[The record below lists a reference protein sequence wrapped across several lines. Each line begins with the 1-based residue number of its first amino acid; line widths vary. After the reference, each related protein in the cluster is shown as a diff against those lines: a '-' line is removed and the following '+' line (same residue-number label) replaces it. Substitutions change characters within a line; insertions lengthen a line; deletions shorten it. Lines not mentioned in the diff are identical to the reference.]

1 MLICP
6 SIYAATAFQG
16 GALLRAA
23 TLVAGDALSHCNL
36 PSDGPVG
43 AAILAHPIYIADLAF
58 RQGKMGAQGFRRS
71 AGEQRALASAPA
83 PMPQLLVLAL
93 TAADRVTEDQGFS
106 EASAHDLFLPNRQ
119 LAYFLLFCDQCC
131 LSGVDPSDIQQF
143 ACVQIGADIQISCH
157 ERAERN
163 IGVIETVHFRFEAAP
178 LAVIQNQDGIQL
190 PPIYATG
197 TFEHTADCF
206 AFERAPCVQSFEIS
220 GLHDVWVSQYFE

>member
-1 MLICP
+1 MISYNYSLNFEHRRSLCCPLTALASAPIWICSFAHP
-6 SIYAATAFQG
+6 FTQQTLFQG

-58 RQGKMGAQGFRRS
+58 CQGKMGAQGFRRS

-106 EASAHDLFLPNRQ
+106 AASAHDPLMPDSASSAASRWRSSSIFSCLIASLRI
-119 LAYFLLFCDQCC
+119 FCC
-131 LSGVDPSDIQQF
+131 S
-143 ACVQIGADIQISCH
+143 AIS
-157 ERAERN
+157 
-163 IGVIETVHFRFEAAP
+163 AA
-178 LAVIQNQDGIQL
+178 
-190 PPIYATG
+190 
-197 TFEHTADCF
+197 
-206 AFERAPCVQSFEIS
+206 
-220 GLHDVWVSQYFE
+220 